1 MPSAEFLDEPMGKEI
16 RTRVAVAAL
25 AAATFVG
32 FAAGP
37 GGAAIRYRV
46 RPGDTL
52 TGIAKA
58 HGTTIGE
65 LARLNRLDPG
75 GILFAGVLIRLPDS
89 VQGSL
94 VSYRVQPG
102 DTLSG
107 IAVRW
112 GTSVLRI
119 AQLNRIDPAGLL
131 LAGKRLVLPRPAAT
145 ATTGPADTLGIRAA
159 VVRWADHYAV
169 DRALALSVAW
179 MESGYQPGLTSPDGA
194 WGVMQV
200 MPATWAYA
208 EDVLV
213 GQPIPR
219 TTDGGIRVGMAYL
232 HHLLRVFCGDRR
244 LTLAAY
250 YQGEASA
257 RVNGILPSS
266 RFYVDGILSHAAQLS

>member
-1 MPSAEFLDEPMGKEI
+1 QVALAQAHAREEDLLEIREADFAAADTHESSVSLVCPYSPPPLKSPMPSAEFLDEPMGKKI

-65 LARLNRLDPG
+65 LARLNRLDPE

-102 DTLSG
+102 DTLRG

-145 ATTGPADTLGIRAA
+145 APTGPADPLGIRAA
-159 VVRWADHYAV
+159 
-169 DRALALSVAW
+169 
-179 MESGYQPGLTSPDGA
+179 
-194 WGVMQV
+194 
-200 MPATWAYA
+200 
-208 EDVLV
+208 
-213 GQPIPR
+213 
-219 TTDGGIRVGMAYL
+219 
-232 HHLLRVFCGDRR
+232 
-244 LTLAAY
+244 
-250 YQGEASA
+250 
-257 RVNGILPSS
+257 
-266 RFYVDGILSHAAQLS
+266 

>member
-1 MPSAEFLDEPMGKEI
+1 MGKEL
-16 RTRVAVAAL
+16 RTRMTVAAL

-37 GGAAIRYRV
+37 GAASVRYRV

-52 TGIAKA
+52 TEIAKA
-58 HGTTIGE
+58 YGTTIGE
-65 LARLNRLDPG
+65 LARLNRFDPD

-89 VQGSL
+89 VQSSL

-112 GTSVLRI
+112 GTSVSRI

-131 LAGKRLVLPRPAAT
+131 LAGKTLVLPRPAAT
-145 ATTGPADTLGIRAA
+145 AATGPADPLGVRVA

-179 MESGYQPGLTSPDGA
+179 MESGYQPGLTSSDGA

-200 MPATWAYA
+200 MPATWDYA
-208 EDVLV
+208 ETVLI

-232 HHLLRVFCGDRR
+232 HHVLHVFCGDRR

-257 RVNGILPSS
+257 RVNGVMPSS
-266 RFYVDGILSHAAQLS
+266 RFYVDGILSLAAQLS